1 MKYTNMK
8 TQSDWDEF
16 YLKTATLIAQQSYAQ
31 DRKVGSLIVKDDN
44 IIAFSYNGTLPGQD
58 NCTTDASGRTLSKVL
73 HAETQAIAKVA
84 KSTQSTDGA
93 TMYSTLSPCIECA
106 KLIAQVGIVRLVY
119 RDAYKYTEGIDFLK
133 KAKVLV
139 NETNDPNRFA
149 TPEWLAK
156 SGLL

>member
-1 MKYTNMK
+1 MK

-16 YLKTATLIAQQSYAQ
+16 YLKTAELIANQSYAR
-31 DRKVGSLIVKDDN
+31 DRKVGALIVKDNN

-58 NCTTDASGRTLSKVL
+58 NCTVDASGRTLSKVL

-84 KSTQSTDGA
+84 RSTQSTEGA
-93 TMYSTLSPCIECA
+93 TLYSTLSPCIECA
-106 KLIAQVGIVRLVY
+106 KLIAQVSITRLVY
-119 RDAYKYTEGIDFLK
+119 RDTYKYIEGVDFLK
-133 KAKVLV
+133 KAGVLV
-139 NETNDPNRFA
+139 NEVHDHSKFA